1 MIKKELKAHLFG
13 ASRKSWP
20 GLRLVTFDQGRLG
33 HQRKKPTTVLT
44 NLPAFEELHGLQGEG
59 CDDSPLPTKLADRI
73 RTSRSWAAWAP
84 GLVAAIKESLRR
96 LLGVLEEEGR
106 NGDAHNMSKMD
117 LAAWHR
123 HIKQGHI
130 PFRADCRICGEA
142 MGCDKPHKRLGGSAT
157 KFTMSAD
164 LCGPFPAGRD
174 LGTGVTC
181 KYALIS
187 TVAVPI
193 VSELPGEVAEPYDT
207 ADDVKHTEDLPCDPE
222 EREMLSDDEVQR
234 LNALAQIEEAQEAP
248 GHQNITFA
256 EVIPDRTVESLVR
269 ALSRLH
275 AKYRMLGIQVY
286 RLHTDRE
293 RSFASVPIQKWCEQR
308 QLRLTLTAGDDS
320 KANGRIEGEVNQIK
334 RRTRLLLHDSGLPQS
349 LWPTALRHAA
359 EGRVRLQLERL
370 GLPSPPMLRYGASVL
385 VKSKRWH
392 RAGQLSMPYRTM
404 QLLGP
409 CPYMSHGWIA
419 RDKKGQLLHV
429 RTALEPSPVADQA
442 IMDLQEVP
450 SIKHRI
456 VGKHPPPLPDHPLAG
471 AVGALYDKSDP
482 ALAACRAGG
491 EDPLPLLDEVGRSLA
506 LQFEDEGDSEE
517 VVGGPTPDSLDQGD
531 QCQHPD
537 LPGELEDPMC
547 CSRQQAEQWHELEQQ
562 RHWALKQLWCQGLR
576 EVAVGE
582 DAGSVHGSWLREVEL
597 LLRGAEDQLSFQ
609 HSSLQNYKMASL
621 APMAGST
628 EVPVTVLQTYTVSL
642 QQVRKELEKWK
653 PPLRDEYGQLVS
665 STQAIKPTTE
675 EKLRLDPRFPT
686 MELAPAMLV
695 PTVKSPH
702 GRLRARVVIC
712 GNHLTKVNED
722 QDNSASEMKAKDQA
736 PYSLYAGGADGTTLR
751 CLMRCAAQRSW
762 SIGTVDIKTAF
773 LLAPRPDERERL
785 LVARPPRVLVEAG
798 ICPPTELWEISH
810 AVYGLNDAPAN
821 WSHYRDRELPQLRFK
836 ADGHEYQLVTTPEP
850 NLWKLVKTQPNSIPE
865 EDTSEGFLAVYV
877 DDMLVAAPSPL
888 AQAVID
894 GIRARWRCS
903 EPEWASSEKSLKF
916 CGFEIKCRPGEVIL
930 NQTSYTRD
938 LLARHEG
945 IKSRQTPLPLGVQDE
960 LEENISI
967 EQVRKAQALVG
978 ELLWLSGRTRPDL
991 SYGVSIMGR
1000 LVTKAPGKVLE
1011 WGAHM
1016 LGYLHSTVDYELCYT
1031 KQVFEAPS
1039 IESEAAK
1046 LPSVRVFSDASHG
1059 PQGGRG
1065 QQGLLVT
1072 YNGSPV
1078 QWESRQQPFA
1088 TLSSAE
1094 SELMGYVDGVVMGE
1108 SVAAIVNILE
1118 DHKLHFEG
1126 EQVLCGDSQTVLKI
1140 LVAPDGPWRTR
1151 HLRLRAYVI
1160 KERIQQQCWRTLHVP
1175 GTELPSDLLT
1185 KPIVNPT
1192 SWQRFFQFLG
1202 ARVPSGIGQKEE
1214 HQSVCSRLQA
1224 VVAGIL
1230 GMAVWNPIHEAHKI
1244 ARCLTVTA
1252 LVAYLASKAQDL
1264 KKIIGHLP
1272 AESQTKGPRGRDS
1285 VETRSV
1291 REDEPTAL
1299 GGEED
1304 TRSVREDEPTAGLG
1318 GRAGDISLRGSR
1330 AAAFEPRCHG
1340 HGVRLA
1346 AMRAEPSTE
1355 SGTWT
1360 VAGPHE
1366 WPQFRLP
1373 PQGRDRW
1380 GRLRDGWWVRHH
1392 VKPRKRPFHP
1402 VHRQTPFD
1410 AAQIRSGRVTVVWL
1424 HGEKSVVED
1433 DWRSGTRPMVPTEEQ
1448 WVGYSFFRDNPPQP
1462 PLPEHATLDSQTS
1475 SSTPA
1480 GQTTGSSSTPTPP
1493 GQSLS
1498 TSQVSASSGPPPV
1511 RPEEEL
1517 LRGIRRVRRGSTD
1530 SSTGTLTSTLSS
1542 TMTASTRGMDAME
1555 APLTLGY
1562 LGRMRGQENR
1572 GERPAPANMQ
1582 VPLEEERSDWI
1593 LSLHSEGL
1601 LLARHPNLPDEAT
1614 PQWLGIQMPVA
1625 RSSRPAGAGRPSEA
1639 SRPAARSEG
1648 NRPAARSSS
1657 GPMPINEEW
1666 DSDGSYELLEN

>member
-1 MIKKELKAHLFG
+1 MTNKAPADALSLRRASTVTNGEKRDTRESMIKMVDEYMRKLEEKEEEAIHRNAEHKHEVAGLKEDLDSVLVSWRGLMERHAAVGDQRDARDTPSPAAFQEGVVVWKTVTRPRKRNVRSWRSVEFPGLSEVPVPSVMPVAHESQLLPLKRRSLDVHLGKVEEGHRLKRQQIKSWTGCSRSNEQLGPRHYLQKMILLSG
-13 ASRKSWP
+13 AWLCTLRLREMNLKEEEEREVWHLNLDIMEGITMHQLASWP
-20 GLRLVTFDQGRLG
+20 GLEVLNYLKDRVRDYLIHQEADSLVGKVLWLELHINLELHMVIHKWARLQVVVMHRRMPPLPVVELMVVELQHILDYHMVIPQVQVDLPGQDQILPQAFMVLWIFLPSHYLHPKDVRKAARLRG
-33 HQRKKPTTVLT
+33 VAPEGSKEGPTKEKEVEVGSPGSTSTSSPSPLSPTTVSGGGLKDSGGGSPAKSTLDEKPKNDIATDLIQEAATLLKTLRSVKTMRLKQISAHPQEFGTQGFALLDGGATHALRFARPEERAEIFPVEVELAQGSTVLYRHPKHRTLLSLT
-44 NLPAFEELHGLQGEG
+44 EVEPIIPLGLLVERGFKVEWRRSGCSTHHPTPIACWLRNGCPIMHRQPALDMLAQFEMEDQGEVALSDEDRSWWQKHFPELPLPVLQHMAGQSQEPTAPPWNRRLLALVDYVAEEKSVGASLIWTMMSSAWPTATLKHLGLWLRAQECRRAPTDVGMLLESPRDPAEYLSDEEGARSGEG

-73 RTSRSWAAWAP
+73 RTSKSWAAWAP

-96 LLGVLEEEGR
+96 LLGILEEESR
-106 NGDAHNMSKMD
+106 NGDTHNMSKMD

-174 LGTGVTC
+174 LGAGVTC

-207 ADDVKHTEDLPCDPE
+207 ADDVKYTEDLPCDRE
-222 EREMLSDDEVQR
+222 EREMLPDDEVQR
-234 LNALAQIEEAQEAP
+234 LNELAQIEEAQEAP

-385 VKSKRWH
+385 VKSKRWR

-442 IMDLQEVP
+442 IMDLQE
-450 SIKHRI
+450 
-456 VGKHPPPLPDHPLAG
+456 
-471 AVGALYDKSDP
+471 
-482 ALAACRAGG
+482 
-491 EDPLPLLDEVGRSLA
+491 EDPLPFLDDVGGSLA
-506 LQFEDEGDSEE
+506 LQFEDERESEE
-517 VVGGPTPDSLDQGD
+517 VVGGPMLDSHDQSD

-537 LPGELEDPMC
+537 LPGELEDPMF
-547 CSRQQAEQWHELEQQ
+547 CSRQQAEQWHELEQE
-562 RHWALKQLWCQGLR
+562 RHWALKQLWCQGLQ

-582 DAGSVHGSWLREVEL
+582 DAGSVHGSWLREVEM

-653 PPLRDEYGQLVS
+653 PPLRDEYDQLIS
-665 STQAIKPTTE
+665 STQAIKPTSE

-722 QDNSASEMKAKDQA
+722 HDNSAGEVKSKDQ
-736 PYSLYAGGADGTTLR
+736 
-751 CLMRCAAQRSW
+751 
-762 SIGTVDIKTAF
+762 
-773 LLAPRPDERERL
+773 
-785 LVARPPRVLVEAG
+785 VLIEAG

-821 WSHYRDRELPQLRFK
+821 WSHYRGRELPQLRFE
-836 ADGHEYQLVTTPEP
+836 AEGQEYQLVTTPEP
-850 NLWKLVKTQPNSIPE
+850 NLWKLIKTCPNGIPE
-865 EDTSEGFLAVYV
+865 EDISEGFLAVYV

-888 AQAVID
+888 AHAVID
-894 GIRARWRCS
+894 GIRAHWRCS

-930 NQTSYTRD
+930 NQASYTRD

-967 EQVRKAQALVG
+967 EQVRKAQLSLVNCSGSAG
-978 ELLWLSGRTRPDL
+978 EPDL
-991 SYGVSIMGR
+991 
-1000 LVTKAPGKVLE
+1000 
-1011 WGAHM
+1011 
-1016 LGYLHSTVDYELCYT
+1016 
-1031 KQVFEAPS
+1031 
-1039 IESEAAK
+1039 
-1046 LPSVRVFSDASHG
+1046 
-1059 PQGGRG
+1059 
-1065 QQGLLVT
+1065 
-1072 YNGSPV
+1072 
-1078 QWESRQQPFA
+1078 
-1088 TLSSAE
+1088 
-1094 SELMGYVDGVVMGE
+1094 
-1108 SVAAIVNILE
+1108 
-1118 DHKLHFEG
+1118 
-1126 EQVLCGDSQTVLKI
+1126 
-1140 LVAPDGPWRTR
+1140 
-1151 HLRLRAYVI
+1151 
-1160 KERIQQQCWRTLHVP
+1160 
-1175 GTELPSDLLT
+1175 
-1185 KPIVNPT
+1185 T
-1192 SWQRFFQFLG
+1192 S
-1202 ARVPSGIGQKEE
+1202 
-1214 HQSVCSRLQA
+1214 
-1224 VVAGIL
+1224 
-1230 GMAVWNPIHEAHKI
+1230 
-1244 ARCLTVTA
+1244 
-1252 LVAYLASKAQDL
+1252 
-1264 KKIIGHLP
+1264 
-1272 AESQTKGPRGRDS
+1272 
-1285 VETRSV
+1285 
-1291 REDEPTAL
+1291 
-1299 GGEED
+1299 
-1304 TRSVREDEPTAGLG
+1304 
-1318 GRAGDISLRGSR
+1318 
-1330 AAAFEPRCHG
+1330 
-1340 HGVRLA
+1340 
-1346 AMRAEPSTE
+1346 
-1355 SGTWT
+1355 
-1360 VAGPHE
+1360 
-1366 WPQFRLP
+1366 
-1373 PQGRDRW
+1373 
-1380 GRLRDGWWVRHH
+1380 
-1392 VKPRKRPFHP
+1392 
-1402 VHRQTPFD
+1402 
-1410 AAQIRSGRVTVVWL
+1410 
-1424 HGEKSVVED
+1424 
-1433 DWRSGTRPMVPTEEQ
+1433 
-1448 WVGYSFFRDNPPQP
+1448 
-1462 PLPEHATLDSQTS
+1462 
-1475 SSTPA
+1475 
-1480 GQTTGSSSTPTPP
+1480 
-1493 GQSLS
+1493 
-1498 TSQVSASSGPPPV
+1498 
-1511 RPEEEL
+1511 
-1517 LRGIRRVRRGSTD
+1517 
-1530 SSTGTLTSTLSS
+1530 
-1542 TMTASTRGMDAME
+1542 AME
-1555 APLTLGY
+1555 F
-1562 LGRMRGQENR
+1562 
-1572 GERPAPANMQ
+1572 
-1582 VPLEEERSDWI
+1582 
-1593 LSLHSEGL
+1593 
-1601 LLARHPNLPDEAT
+1601 
-1614 PQWLGIQMPVA
+1614 
-1625 RSSRPAGAGRPSEA
+1625 PSW
-1639 SRPAARSEG
+1639 AA
-1648 NRPAARSSS
+1648 
-1657 GPMPINEEW
+1657 W
-1666 DSDGSYELLEN
+1666 

>member
-1 MIKKELKAHLFG
+1 MNFANQTVWLKLSRAHESQLLPLKRRSLDVHIEKIEEGHRLKRQQIKSWTGCSKSNEQLGPRHYLQKMILLSGAWLCTLRLREMNLKEEEEREVWHLNLDIMEG
-13 ASRKSWP
+13 ITMHQLASWP
-20 GLRLVTFDQGRLG
+20 GLEVLNYLKDQVRDYLIHQEADSLVGKVLWLELHINLELHTVIQEWARLQAQVVELMVVELQHILGYHMVIPQVQVDLPGQDQILPQAFMVDNLMGRLLALDDYVAEEKIVG
-33 HQRKKPTTVLT
+33 
-44 NLPAFEELHGLQGEG
+44 AFLIWTMMSSGEG
-59 CDDSPLPTKLADRI
+59 CDDGPLPTKLADRI
-73 RTSRSWAAWAP
+73 RTSKSWAAWAP

-96 LLGVLEEEGR
+96 LLGVLEEESR
-106 NGDAHNMSKMD
+106 SGDTHNMSKMD

-234 LNALAQIEEAQEAP
+234 LNELAQIEEAQEAP

-293 RSFASVPIQKWCEQR
+293 RSFAS
-308 QLRLTLTAGDDS
+308 
-320 KANGRIEGEVNQIK
+320 
-334 RRTRLLLHDSGLPQS
+334 
-349 LWPTALRHAA
+349 
-359 EGRVRLQLERL
+359 
-370 GLPSPPMLRYGASVL
+370 
-385 VKSKRWH
+385 
-392 RAGQLSMPYRTM
+392 
-404 QLLGP
+404 
-409 CPYMSHGWIA
+409 
-419 RDKKGQLLHV
+419 
-429 RTALEPSPVADQA
+429 A

-491 EDPLPLLDEVGRSLA
+491 EDPLPFLDEFGCSLA
-506 LQFEDEGDSEE
+506 LQCEDEGESEE
-517 VVGGPTPDSLDQGD
+517 VVGGSTPKTHDQGD

-562 RHWALKQLWCQGLR
+562 RHLALKQLWCQGLR

-675 EKLRLDPRFPT
+675 EKL
-686 MELAPAMLV
+686 
-695 PTVKSPH
+695 
-702 GRLRARVVIC
+702 
-712 GNHLTKVNED
+712 
-722 QDNSASEMKAKDQA
+722 
-736 PYSLYAGGADGTTLR
+736 
-751 CLMRCAAQRSW
+751 
-762 SIGTVDIKTAF
+762 
-773 LLAPRPDERERL
+773 
-785 LVARPPRVLVEAG
+785 VLVEAG

-836 ADGHEYQLVTTPEP
+836 AEGHEYQLVTTPEP
-850 NLWKLVKTQPNSIPE
+850 NLWKLVKVWPNSIPE
-865 EDTSEGFLAVYV
+865 DDTSEGFLAVYV

-945 IKSRQTPLPLGVQDE
+945 P
-960 LEENISI
+960 
-967 EQVRKAQALVG
+967 A
-978 ELLWLSGRTRPDL
+978 
-991 SYGVSIMGR
+991 
-1000 LVTKAPGKVLE
+1000 
-1011 WGAHM
+1011 
-1016 LGYLHSTVDYELCYT
+1016 TV
-1031 KQVFEAPS
+1031 
-1039 IESEAAK
+1039 
-1046 LPSVRVFSDASHG
+1046 
-1059 PQGGRG
+1059 
-1065 QQGLLVT
+1065 
-1072 YNGSPV
+1072 
-1078 QWESRQQPFA
+1078 
-1088 TLSSAE
+1088 
-1094 SELMGYVDGVVMGE
+1094 
-1108 SVAAIVNILE
+1108 
-1118 DHKLHFEG
+1118 
-1126 EQVLCGDSQTVLKI
+1126 
-1140 LVAPDGPWRTR
+1140 
-1151 HLRLRAYVI
+1151 
-1160 KERIQQQCWRTLHVP
+1160 HVP
-1175 GTELPSDLLT
+1175 
-1185 KPIVNPT
+1185 
-1192 SWQRFFQFLG
+1192 
-1202 ARVPSGIGQKEE
+1202 
-1214 HQSVCSRLQA
+1214 
-1224 VVAGIL
+1224 
-1230 GMAVWNPIHEAHKI
+1230 
-1244 ARCLTVTA
+1244 
-1252 LVAYLASKAQDL
+1252 
-1264 KKIIGHLP
+1264 
-1272 AESQTKGPRGRDS
+1272 DS
-1285 VETRSV
+1285 V
-1291 REDEPTAL
+1291 L
-1299 GGEED
+1299 GSA
-1304 TRSVREDEPTAGLG
+1304 RM
-1318 GRAGDISLRGSR
+1318 
-1330 AAAFEPRCHG
+1330 AA
-1340 HGVRLA
+1340 
-1346 AMRAEPSTE
+1346 
-1355 SGTWT
+1355 
-1360 VAGPHE
+1360 
-1366 WPQFRLP
+1366 
-1373 PQGRDRW
+1373 
-1380 GRLRDGWWVRHH
+1380 
-1392 VKPRKRPFHP
+1392 
-1402 VHRQTPFD
+1402 
-1410 AAQIRSGRVTVVWL
+1410 
-1424 HGEKSVVED
+1424 
-1433 DWRSGTRPMVPTEEQ
+1433 RPMVPTEEQ

-1511 RPEEEL
+1511 RPEDEL

-1530 SSTGTLTSTLSS
+1530 SSTGTPTSTLSS

-1572 GERPAPANMQ
+1572 GERPAPPNMQ

-1648 NRPAARSSS
+1648 NRPAARSSL

-1666 DSDGSYELLEN
+1666 DSDGSYELLTN